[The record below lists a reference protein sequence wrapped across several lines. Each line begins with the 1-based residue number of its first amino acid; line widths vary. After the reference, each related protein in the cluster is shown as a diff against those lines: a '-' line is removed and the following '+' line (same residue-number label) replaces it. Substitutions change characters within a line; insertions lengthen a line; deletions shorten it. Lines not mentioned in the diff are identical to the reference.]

1 MQFDS
6 INAFLNMGGYAFYV
20 WLSYG
25 VSAFFLIALLL
36 SSKANNQKTI
46 KKIAQR
52 QKRELKLRQAA
63 KLQNEQTTTVSPEE
77 ES

>member
-52 QKRELKLRQAA
+52 QKRDLKLRQAA

>member
-1 MQFDS
+1 MQFDNIS
-6 INAFLNMGGYAFYV
+6 AFLNMGGYAFYV

-25 VSAFFLIALLL
+25 VSAFLIVILVL
-36 SSKANNQKTI
+36 SSKANNRKVI

-63 KLQNEQTTTVSPEE
+63 KLQIDKNTIKFPEE

>member
-6 INAFLNMGGYAFYV
+6 INAFLNMGGYGFYV

-25 VSAFFLIALLL
+25 VGAFFLLALVL
-36 SSKANNQKTI
+36 SSKANNRNTI

-52 QKRELKLRQAA
+52 QKRENKLRQAA
-63 KLQNEQTTTVSPEE
+63 KLLKEQNTHTSLKEE
-77 ES
+77 L